1 MNKIKII
8 ALILIFCH
16 ISYAQEIKQ
25 IPLDDLAEMPQQT
38 KIYKNE
44 GYGVAQIREKQRLI
58 RKKSGKYLGV
68 GLGVFQITKTYNQK
82 SQESLPAM
90 LSLKTGSQT
99 FFNKNIGIR
108 GFFGLDMAT
117 GFVNYQLAKDPSN
130 SFFTMISLGIDVIA
144 EFPLT
149 QSYKHFLGIFAGLGG
164 GALIYADNENF
175 KLIKKSIYTAGFLLE
190 AGVTLDIFVKH
201 RIEIGVKILP
211 TSKTLLN
218 NQNFQTSLMPY
229 VMYNYKF

>member
-25 IPLDDLAEMPQQT
+25 MPLDDLPETPQQT

-117 GFVNYQLAKDPSN
+117 GFVNYQLAKDPSS

-201 RIEIGVKILP
+201 RIEVGVKILP

>member
-8 ALILIFCH
+8 GLILIFYH
-16 ISYAQEIKQ
+16 ILYAQEIEQ
-25 IPLDDLAEMPQQT
+25 LPIDGQT
-38 KIYKNE
+38 DTSQKTEIYKGE

-82 SQESLPAM
+82 TQTSLPAM

-117 GFVNYQLAKDPSN
+117 GFVNYELAKDPSN

-175 KLIKKSIYTAGFLLE
+175 KLIKKSIYTAGFLIE
-190 AGVTLDIFVKH
+190 GGVTLDIFVKH
-201 RIEIGVKILP
+201 RIEIGVKVLP

>member
-16 ISYAQEIKQ
+16 ISYAQEIKEM
-25 IPLDDLAEMPQQT
+25 PLDDLPETPQQT

-117 GFVNYQLAKDPSN
+117 GFVNYQLAKDPSS

-149 QSYKHFLGIFAGLGG
+149 QSYKHFLGIFSGLGG

>member
-38 KIYKNE
+38 KTYNNE

-68 GLGVFQITKTYNQK
+68 GLGIFQITKTYNQK

>member
-8 ALILIFCH
+8 ALMLIFCH
-16 ISYAQEIKQ
+16 ILYAQSTEDAPTQTQTEGSEK
-25 IPLDDLAEMPQQT
+25 T
-38 KIYKNE
+38 KIYQDE
-44 GYGVAQIREKQRLI
+44 GYGVARIREKQKLI
-58 RKKSGKYLGV
+58 RKKSGRYLGV
-68 GLGVFQITKTYNQK
+68 GLGMFQVSKTYNDKTVQ
-82 SQESLPAM
+82 SIPAM

-117 GFVNYQLAKDPSN
+117 GFVNYQFAKDPSN
-130 SFFTMISLGIDVIA
+130 SFFAMVSLGIDVIA

-149 QSYKHFLGIFAGLGG
+149 QSYKHFLGGFVGLGG

-175 KLIKKSIYTAGFLLE
+175 KLIKKSIYTAGFLVE
-190 AGVTLDIFVKH
+190 AGITLDIFVKH
-201 RIEIGVKILP
+201 RIEIGLKVLP

>member
-25 IPLDDLAEMPQQT
+25 IPLDDLAEIPQQT
-38 KIYKNE
+38 KTYNNE

-211 TSKTLLN
+211 TPKTLLN

>member
-8 ALILIFCH
+8 VLILIFCH
-16 ISYAQEIKQ
+16 ISYAQEVKQ
-25 IPLDDLAEMPQQT
+25 VPLDALTDTPQQT
-38 KIYKNE
+38 KIYNNE

-117 GFVNYQLAKDPSN
+117 GFVNYELAKDPSS

-190 AGVTLDIFVKH
+190 GGVTLDIFVKH

>member
-16 ISYAQEIKQ
+16 ISYAQEIKEM
-25 IPLDDLAEMPQQT
+25 PLDDLPETPQQT
-38 KIYKNE
+38 KTYKNE

-117 GFVNYQLAKDPSN
+117 GFVNYQLAKDPSS

>member
-25 IPLDDLAEMPQQT
+25 IPLDDLVEMPQQT
-38 KIYKNE
+38 KTYNNE

-117 GFVNYQLAKDPSN
+117 GFVNYQLAKDPSS

>member
-16 ISYAQEIKQ
+16 ISYAQEIKEM
-25 IPLDDLAEMPQQT
+25 PLDDLPETPQQT

-117 GFVNYQLAKDPSN
+117 GFVNYQLAKDPSS

>member
-16 ISYAQEIKQ
+16 ISYAQEIKEM
-25 IPLDDLAEMPQQT
+25 PLDDLPETPQQT
-38 KIYKNE
+38 KTYNNE

-117 GFVNYQLAKDPSN
+117 GFVNYQLAKDPSS

>member
-25 IPLDDLAEMPQQT
+25 IPLDDLAEIPQQT
-38 KIYKNE
+38 KTYNNE

>member
-16 ISYAQEIKQ
+16 ISYAQEIKEM
-25 IPLDDLAEMPQQT
+25 PLDDLPETPQQT

-117 GFVNYQLAKDPSN
+117 GFVNYQLAKDPSS

-229 VMYNYKF
+229 IMYNYKF

>member
-149 QSYKHFLGIFAGLGG
+149 QSYKHFFGIFAGLGG

>member
-38 KIYKNE
+38 KTYNNE